1 MGVPT
6 NNGDVSKIKMGN
18 QPIIGKSTMIGIL
31 WVLIIIFNQNN
42 KDNGCSSFP
51 CKNARLTRAS
61 AES

>member
-6 NNGDVSKIKMGN
+6 KNGDVSKIKMGN
-18 QPIIGKSTMIGIL
+18 QPIGKSIMIGIL

-42 KDNGCSSFP
+42 KDNGYSSFP

-61 AES
+61 AKS